1 MCSSPQL
8 KSTPSYCKMRRGA
21 SRLSRR
27 TADERRRGLLGYV
40 CCLVHRGVFNE
51 SPAWGCKLSRSRKMH
66 IEVTLDQFTE
76 NAAGCADAH
85 KGVVAPAPRGR
96 VYTFERLVELYGDFR
111 PYTATFYTEEYAA
124 NFHTSNLFCNSRW
137 RSPEAR
143 GSFGPRPGIAARA
156 PRAGVAS

>member
-66 IEVTLDQFTE
+66 IEVTPDQFTE
-76 NAAGCADAH
+76 NTAGCADAQY
-85 KGVVAPAPRGR
+85 KGVVPGCTLSA
-96 VYTFERLVELYGDFR
+96 LIIELYGDFR

-156 PRAGVAS
+156 PRAGVVS